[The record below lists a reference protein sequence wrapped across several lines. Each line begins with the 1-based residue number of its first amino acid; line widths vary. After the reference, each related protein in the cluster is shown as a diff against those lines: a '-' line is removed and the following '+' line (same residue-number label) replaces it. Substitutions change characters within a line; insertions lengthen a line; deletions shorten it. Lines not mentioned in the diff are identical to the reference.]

1 MPLSMQ
7 AIQKEMN
14 LEKMVKKEEEDRE
27 QEFEKNQRRKGKTR
41 TLMQLW
47 NLIF

>member
-14 LEKMVKKEEEDRE
+14 LEKMVKKEEEERE

-41 TLMQLW
+41 KLVKKIQ
-47 NLIF
+47 